1 MRCRRFALSEFLR
14 SFIYTS
20 VLQSSPRWFPLRRS
34 HRRHGHPPFS
44 QRFSFLQPTRVW
56 RVSLVPHTL
65 PRCLCFCWLPRDSVL
80 SWIAISSWSVC
91 ACFFLSLSLS
101 LSSSLTISSHPF
113 HEYLTSSDWRIF
125 CVNASGRKY
134 GSAYLHPLY
143 SSLLFSFLSF
153 SFFSL
158 FFLFFVCPNPLVR
171 GIFDEKFLTRRGSG
185 GKKMWLRIL
194 VAVSVVGGPFPCEG
208 LLFPLFLLF
217 FFSVLLFFLSV
228 FFSGALVS
236 RALFQ
241 QQRLPSDAKNFSN
254 IEYSASFPSF
264 FFLFFFA
271 FSSFCSSS
279 CT

>member
-153 SFFSL
+153 FLFLSFFS
-158 FFLFFVCPNPLVR
+158 
-171 GIFDEKFLTRRGSG
+171 
-185 GKKMWLRIL
+185 
-194 VAVSVVGGPFPCEG
+194 
-208 LLFPLFLLF
+208 F
-217 FFSVLLFFLSV
+217 FFYFSFVLTPSSVE
-228 FFSGALVS
+228 FSMRNS
-236 RALFQ
+236 
-241 QQRLPSDAKNFSN
+241 
-254 IEYSASFPSF
+254 
-264 FFLFFFA
+264 
-271 FSSFCSSS
+271 
-279 CT
+279 